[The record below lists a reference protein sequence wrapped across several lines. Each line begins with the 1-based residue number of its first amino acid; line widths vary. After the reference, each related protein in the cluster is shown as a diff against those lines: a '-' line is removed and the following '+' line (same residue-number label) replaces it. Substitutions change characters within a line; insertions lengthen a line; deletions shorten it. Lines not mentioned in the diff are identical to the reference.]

1 MTIKRTILPE
11 LRKHLLAPE
20 MTIITG
26 PRQVGK
32 TYLMRLLENEL
43 REKGERT
50 LYLNLDVDE
59 HFPLFSSQRELIN
72 YIKLQVGEGKAYI
85 FIDEIQK
92 KENAEIFLKGL
103 YDLQL
108 PYKFVLSGS
117 GSLELKSK
125 ISESMAGR
133 KRFFTV
139 DPLSFEEFVNNKT
152 DYKYEDKLKD
162 FFIIEGN
169 QTQRLFEEYMM
180 YGGYPRVVLA
190 ETAEDKRAIIGDI
203 YQSYIQKD
211 IIAFLD
217 VSKPDAFTNLAKI
230 LASQIGSLI
239 NTVELSS
246 AIDIADKTVQHYLWY
261 MEKTFIIKK
270 ITPFYRNIRSEI
282 IKSPIYYF
290 IDTGLRN
297 YLLGLFGLP
306 SIPPALAGHLFEN
319 AIFNMLREGI
329 KGGLTEIHFW
339 RTKDQAEVD
348 FILQTGLDVIP
359 MEAKYMKLKDS
370 RVGKSF
376 KNFILKYKPK
386 KGYIVHLGENLK
398 TELEGTNISLVP
410 FYNLVGNSVIQN
422 PASF

>member
-1 MTIKRTILPE
+1 MVIKRTILPLLE
-11 LRKHLLAPE
+11 KHLSAPE

-43 REKGERT
+43 SVKGEKT
-50 LYLNLDVDE
+50 LYLNLDIDE
-59 HFPLFSSQRELIN
+59 HFPLFTSQRELIN
-72 YIKLQVGEGKAYI
+72 YIKLQVGGGKAYI

-152 DYKYEDKLKD
+152 DYRYEEKLKD
-162 FFIIEGN
+162 FFAIEKN

-190 ETAEDKRAIIGDI
+190 ETVEEKRAVIEDI

-211 IIAFLD
+211 IKDFLD

-230 LASQIGSLI
+230 LASQIGSLV

-246 AIDIADKTVQHYLWY
+246 NIDIADKTVQHYLWY

-270 ITPFYRNIRSEI
+270 VTPFYRNIRSEI
-282 IKSPIYYF
+282 IKSPVYYF
-290 IDTGLRN
+290 VDTGLRN

-306 SIPPALAGHLFEN
+306 SIPPALSGHLFEN
-319 AIFNMLREGI
+319 VIFNMLREG
-329 KGGLTEIHFW
+329 KKTGPTEIHFW

-348 FILQTGLDVIP
+348 FILQAGLDVIP
-359 MEAKYMKLKDS
+359 VEAKYMKLKDS
-370 RVGKSF
+370 RLGKSF
-376 KNFILKYKPK
+376 KNFILKYKPE
-386 KGYIVHLGENLK
+386 KGYIVHIGDNFK
-398 TELEGTNISLVP
+398 TELEGANVSIIP
-410 FYNLVGNSVIQN
+410 FYDLIDPGVI
-422 PASF
+422 